1 MVPEQYGEPS
11 SLEVDALTPKIMFQ
25 SRKADRRGSNNLLR
39 FSDVSVDPDYEFPEM
54 TVEL

>member
-25 SRKADRRGSNNLLR
+25 SGKRTDVAPTIFYVFRMCLLIQIT
-39 FSDVSVDPDYEFPEM
+39 SS
-54 TVEL
+54 LK